1 MKEKK
6 NKIIIAIIVVLVL
19 LVFSVVGYILISNY
33 IDKII
38 KQKIEEQTISY
49 MEHVKNGL
57 TEEENQ
63 KIVDSI
69 KGVIEQ
75 AELMEPIKTKLLE
88 SITVESMKKVYP
100 SMIKYMDYSIDSIEK
115 VESGH
120 YCETITIE
128 NIDMEQV
135 INKAVQKKIDSYLNV
150 DWTDI
155 LLQGLTDFNTVL
167 NGDLSEEIGN
177 SILETADE
185 MYESDDCQ
193 MISEE
198 YEIHVVKKDGEWGI
212 DEDELDIESMAKT
225 CFGLRTEQSE

>member
-1 MKEKK
+1 MKKKK
-6 NKIIIAIIVVLVL
+6 NKIIIAVIVVLL
-19 LVFSVVGYILISNY
+19 LMVSVIGYFLISNY

-38 KQKIEEQTISY
+38 KQKIEEQTVSY

-57 TEEENQ
+57 KEEENQ
-63 KIVDSI
+63 QIVDRI
-69 KGVIEQ
+69 KVVIEQ
-75 AELMEPIKTKLLE
+75 ADLMEPVKKKLLE
-88 SITVESMKKVYP
+88 SITVESMEKVYP
-100 SMIKYMDYSIDSIEK
+100 AMIKYMDYSIDGIEK
-115 VESGH
+115 VEAGH

-135 INKAVQKKIDSYLNV
+135 IQMAVQKKIDEYLNA

-155 LLQGLTDFNTVL
+155 LLQGLTDFNTVM
-167 NGDLSEEIGN
+167 NGDLSEVIAN

-185 MYESDDCQ
+185 LYESEDCQ

-198 YEIHVVKKDGEWGI
+198 YEIHVVKEDGEWGI

-225 CFGLRTEQSE
+225 CFGLKTEQSK